1 MQDIEGLRGGLV
13 RELGCVRVWRAEL
26 EEEGLVYCVSAARP
40 PTSLSAVETL
50 GVGNQQSP
58 TSLGELNRD

>member
-40 PTSLSAVETL
+40 PHPCLQWRLWEWVTSRAPPLWVS
-50 GVGNQQSP
+50 
-58 TSLGELNRD
+58 